1 MYRCLTLLY
10 QKKYKKYLYF
20 FIFNDMIL
28 TNFDERGQMSMKI
41 LITGANGMLA
51 KEVREKF
58 SEGNEIILTDVAEL
72 DITNEKGV
80 YDFITKLKPEYII
93 NCAAFTAVDK
103 AEECYELADKING
116 DGPTNLA
123 KAAKSVGAK
132 LVHIS
137 TDYVFGGDLDISKDY
152 KEEDSKTPV
161 TVYGK
166 TKLHGEQGIENNMD
180 EYYIF
185 RTAWLYGIGG
195 NNFVKT
201 MTKLGSTRD
210 EINVVSDQHG
220 SPTYAKDLTEIIYQA
235 IEKKI
240 PYGVYNAT
248 NEGYTTWYDF
258 TKEILDMQ
266 NIKCKVKPVTTE
278 EYIEMMKI
286 TQAKRPFN
294 SQMSKQKLAEQGIIV
309 PEWKDGLRRY
319 LEEERT
325 INEK

>member
-1 MYRCLTLLY
+1 
-10 QKKYKKYLYF
+10 
-20 FIFNDMIL
+20 
-28 TNFDERGQMSMKI
+28 MKI

-51 KEVREKF
+51 KEVKEKF
-58 SEGNEIILTDVAEL
+58 QKENELILTDVEEL
-72 DITNEKGV
+72 DITNESAV
-80 YDFITKLKPEYII
+80 MNFINNAKPDLII

-123 KAAKSVGAK
+123 KAAKAVGAK

-152 KEEDSKTPV
+152 KEDDKKEPV

-166 TKLHGEQGIENNMD
+166 TKLHGEQGIEKNTD

-201 MTKLGSTRD
+201 MTKLGTTRD

-220 SPTYAKDLTEIIYQA
+220 SPTYAKDLSNMIYQA
-235 IEKKI
+235 VQKKI
-240 PYGVYNAT
+240 PYGIYNAT
-248 NEGYTTWYDF
+248 NQGYTTWYEF
-258 TKEILDMQ
+258 TKAILAEQ
-266 NIKCKVKPVTTE
+266 GITCKVNPVTTE

-294 SQMSKQKLAEQGIIV
+294 SQLSKNKLIEQGIDI
-309 PEWKDGLRRY
+309 PEWRDGLKRY
-319 LEEERT
+319 L
-325 INEK
+325 NEAKECEI

>member
-1 MYRCLTLLY
+1 
-10 QKKYKKYLYF
+10 
-20 FIFNDMIL
+20 
-28 TNFDERGQMSMKI
+28 MKI

-51 KEVREKF
+51 KEVKEKF
-58 SEGNEIILTDVAEL
+58 AIENEIITTDVAEL
-72 DITNEKGV
+72 DITNEEAV
-80 YDFITKLKPEYII
+80 LEYVTNLKPDYII

-103 AEECYELADKING
+103 AEDCYELADKING

-123 KAAKSVGAK
+123 KAAKKVGAK
-132 LVHIS
+132 LVHVS

-152 KEEDSKTPV
+152 KEDDKKEPV
-161 TVYGK
+161 TVYGI

-201 MTKLGSTRD
+201 MTKLGTTRD
-210 EINVVSDQHG
+210 EINVVADQHG

-235 IEKKI
+235 VKKQI

-248 NEGYTTWYDF
+248 NEGYTTWYEF
-258 TKEILDMQ
+258 TKEILKEQ
-266 NIKCKVKPVTTE
+266 GIECKVNPVTTE

-294 SQMSKQKLAEQGIIV
+294 SQMSKEKLKEQGINV
-309 PEWKDGLRRY
+309 PNWKDGLKRY
-319 LEEERT
+319 LEEEK
-325 INEK
+325 NEE